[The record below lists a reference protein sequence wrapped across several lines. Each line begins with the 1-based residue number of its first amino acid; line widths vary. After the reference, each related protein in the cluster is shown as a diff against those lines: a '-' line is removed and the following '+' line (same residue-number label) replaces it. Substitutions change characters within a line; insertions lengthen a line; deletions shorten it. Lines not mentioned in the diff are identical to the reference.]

1 MHTIR
6 NIRSSYH
13 IAVRDKK
20 GKRVN
25 HIIVDTFPLSKGCV
39 DESGKPIPVLSLL
52 TRYGGLTN
60 SQENFREIAQHLS
73 VLPSSKGYATHEES
87 LKYLKPRYLQS
98 PKEIAD
104 FCEWFAREYD
114 TPVEEIESRIA
125 SIPSGDGDDVGDT
138 KSAPSE

>member
-6 NIRSSYH
+6 NIRSSFH
-13 IAVRDKK
+13 TAVRDKQ

-25 HIIVDTFPLSKGCV
+25 HIVVDTFPLSRGCV

-60 SQENFREIAQHLS
+60 SQESFREIAQHLS

-114 TPVEEIESRIA
+114 TTVEEVESRIA
-125 SIPSGDGDDVGDT
+125 SIPSGDSDGD
-138 KSAPSE
+138 SEPASSE